1 VLLFFRMLISIL
13 FGVIGV
19 FIVLWAIDLHIE
31 MMAEMECL
39 RNDFL
44 EANESNVDELVESY
58 FRSMQPK
65 LGLRYAIA

>member
-1 VLLFFRMLISIL
+1 MLLFFRMLISIL

-58 FRSMQPK
+58 LRSMQPK